1 MRGSSIHVVLFS
13 NYFQTFVRPMN
24 TEDWHI
30 FQSYASR
37 VRVIQSYGHDDI
49 DVEVFRALCFSPNPG
64 PLFPNLVSL
73 NWSEYKDEVFPCL
86 KHFLHN
92 SLRRI
97 DVPLRGSEIT
107 RLSLFPSIKSICSS
121 ITRANLR
128 SGPFASER
136 VVNAVS
142 ELVCRWDRLEEL
154 ECGALS
160 ESAWV
165 HLCTIPTL
173 HALDITLYPSTAGGH
188 PLSSMN
194 DSQPVFP
201 ALESFSLCTGTLTS
215 YTRIVKRM
223 QHTPLRRLSFISSDL
238 FVSEEL
244 QDLGSAIF
252 DETTKT
258 TLYDLSMRR
267 PTLG

>member
-1 MRGSSIHVVLFS
+1 
-13 NYFQTFVRPMN
+13 
-24 TEDWHI
+24 
-30 FQSYASR
+30 
-37 VRVIQSYGHDDI
+37 
-49 DVEVFRALCFSPNPG
+49 
-64 PLFPNLVSL
+64 
-73 NWSEYKDEVFPCL
+73 
-86 KHFLHN
+86 
-92 SLRRI
+92 
-97 DVPLRGSEIT
+97 
-107 RLSLFPSIKSICSS
+107 
-121 ITRANLR
+121 
-128 SGPFASER
+128 
-136 VVNAVS
+136 
-142 ELVCRWDRLEEL
+142 
-154 ECGALS
+154 
-160 ESAWV
+160 
-165 HLCTIPTL
+165 
-173 HALDITLYPSTAGGH
+173 
-188 PLSSMN
+188 MN